1 MGVFNRNDDDTLS
14 VEKLIKTLERASF
27 EERERIRVLLDA
39 VAVVE
44 RKESERS
51 GRDKVLV
58 LVKE

>member
-1 MGVFNRNDDDTLS
+1 MGVFNRNSDDTMTP
-14 VEKLIKTLERASF
+14 EKLIKTLERASF

-51 GRDKVLV
+51 GRDKVIV
-58 LVKE
+58 FIKE

>member
-44 RKESERS
+44 GDGSTPS
-51 GRDKVLV
+51 GRDKVLIV
-58 LVKE
+58 GKA

>member
-1 MGVFNRNDDDTLS
+1 MGVFNRKSDDTMTPA
-14 VEKLIKTLERASF
+14 KLIKTLERASF

-51 GRDKVLV
+51 GRDKVIV
-58 LVKE
+58 FIKK